1 MSQMWDGHVKIHEG
15 CGGVCRWVEA
25 VLRPGVGYHG
35 ECLAC
40 GADELP
46 VEQMMPLP
54 SELSVTEVTALK
66 DEYADAEWDD
76 DASFDEN
83 MARLYQ
89 QYAVA

>member
-1 MSQMWDGHVKIHEG
+1 MSQQWDGHVKIHEG

-46 VEQMMPLP
+46 VEQMIPMPK
-54 SELSVTEVTALK
+54 EMSVTEATATPDL
-66 DEYADAEWDD
+66 ESAEWDD
-76 DASFDEN
+76 DADFDEN
-83 MARLYQ
+83 MHRLYEE
-89 QYAVA
+89 YLLP